1 MIQNTHKTPVRIT
14 IFSERYEI
22 AASLFESVYGEQMA
36 EGVRSPDDLRPAAP
50 EEEVLLGIL
59 PDGDGDYFVKP
70 ADPAVLRARRTGED
84 SEAIE
89 RLEFYTD
96 GDLDVIKASDEE
108 GGTVVL
114 SYAESELTG
123 MEGTVSTV
131 TFRTDDP
138 GLVTMLRSGA
148 VKTALTFR
156 AHHRAICT
164 YDTPYMPFQVGI
176 HALVV
181 DNRLLEDGELNLDY
195 IIEIKGGCAERCSMR
210 VTIVAAGQPTE

>member
-1 MIQNTHKTPVRIT
+1 MIQNTHKTPVRIS

-22 AASLFESVYGEQMA
+22 AASLFESVYGEQLA
-36 EGVRSPDDLRPAAP
+36 DGDKAPGSLRATAP
-50 EEEVLLGIL
+50 EEELMLGIL
-59 PDGDGDYFVKP
+59 PDGENDYFVKP
-70 ADPAVLRARRTGED
+70 ADPAVLRAQRSGEKND
-84 SEAIE
+84 AIE
-89 RLEFYTD
+89 QLEFYTE
-96 GDLDVIKASDEE
+96 GELDVVKCDGEQA
-108 GGTVVL
+108 GTVVL

-123 MEGTVSTV
+123 MDGTISTV

-176 HALVV
+176 HALIV
-181 DNRLLEDGELNLDY
+181 DNRLLEDGELILDY

-210 VTIVAAGQPTE
+210 VNITAADLAE